1 MKKIVTLIFALILS
15 FPAFAQEA
23 SQPPPG
29 DSLSQ
34 GLWWLYQL
42 QYEKARN
49 LFDDYA
55 KSHPQDP
62 AGYFY
67 KTATDWWQLAQDF
80 DFKLPKIEERLEQD
94 YEDTVRVGRAAL
106 DSAANDHERGL
117 ACLYW
122 GGAEGLNGRWLV
134 TQKEWRRAYFMGRRG
149 NNLLHR
155 ALHYDPTLYDA
166 YMGIG
171 IYDYFTDTLS
181 GVVGALAHLLIHGDR
196 KRGLEELQLAINKSE
211 HARVESMIFLIE
223 IYTSEE
229 HTPEK
234 ALPLTLELHRE
245 FPTSPAM
252 HLAEIMAYYGMKSW
266 PEVTAE
272 SQKFLE
278 LSQQENPWYTKAGVR
293 PALYCLGVTALW
305 GNHDPDG
312 ALNYFTQIL
321 EGGIDSSRWVT
332 FAYLRQGQIYDSKGD
347 RQKALADYETVLE
360 RPEFWG
366 SHTEAKQYIS
376 QPYK

>member
-1 MKKIVTLIFALILS
+1 MVLLGPVWADNV
-15 FPAFAQEA
+15 PA

-42 QYEKARN
+42 QYEKARA

-55 KSHPQDP
+55 HSHPKDA

-67 KTATDWWQLAQDF
+67 KTATDWWQLAQQF
-80 DFKLPKIEERLEQD
+80 EFKLPKIEERLEQD
-94 YEDTVRVGRAAL
+94 YQDTVRVGKAQLENAT
-106 DSAANDHERGL
+106 SDHDRGL

-134 TQKEWRRAYFMGRRG
+134 TQKEWRRAYFMGKRG

-155 ALHYDPTLYDA
+155 ALTYDPTLYDA

-196 KRGLEELQLAINKSE
+196 KRGLQELQTAIDKSP

-234 ALPLTLELHRE
+234 ALPLTQQLHQE

-266 PEVTAE
+266 TNVEEE

-278 LSQQENPWYTKAGVR
+278 LSQQEKPWYTREGVP
-293 PALYCLGVTALW
+293 PALYCLGVTELW
-305 GNHDPDG
+305 GRHDPDR
-312 ALNYFTQIL
+312 AMPYMTQIL
-321 EGGIDSSRWVT
+321 NGGIDESRWVT

-347 RQKALADYETVLE
+347 RQKALADYQAVLA
-360 RPEFWG
+360 RPEIWG
-366 SHTEAKQYIS
+366 SHGEAKQYID
-376 QPYK
+376 QPYR